1 MHLPEFKKLSVL
13 LTLALLLSLV
23 FTVTTCATETV
34 LDQSQELN
42 EVGTVVY
49 LDNYISKLAQ
59 IFTAVT
65 PGQFDHVSVYMQNLD
80 STALPATIETQYV
93 DGSELL
99 NGTVLATSTVDIPP
113 SLSGPGWISGFFIT
127 PAGKWNQVRYRND

>member
-80 STALPATIETQYV
+80 STCFARDNRDPIC
-93 DGSELL
+93 GWF
-99 NGTVLATSTVDIPP
+99 GTTERDRPWQLARSIFPP
-113 SLSGPGWISGFFIT
+113 SLSGDLGGFLVFFIT
-127 PAGKWNQVRYRND
+127 PGWKVEPSTLS

>member
-1 MHLPEFKKLSVL
+1 MSVL

-65 PGQFDHVSVYMQNLD
+65 RD
-80 STALPATIETQYV
+80 T
-93 DGSELL
+93 
-99 NGTVLATSTVDIPP
+99 
-113 SLSGPGWISGFFIT
+113 
-127 PAGKWNQVRYRND
+127 

>member
-49 LDNYISKLAQ
+49 LDNYISK
-59 IFTAVT
+59 
-65 PGQFDHVSVYMQNLD
+65 PRY
-80 STALPATIETQYV
+80 LPQ
-93 DGSELL
+93 
-99 NGTVLATSTVDIPP
+99 
-113 SLSGPGWISGFFIT
+113 
-127 PAGKWNQVRYRND
+127 